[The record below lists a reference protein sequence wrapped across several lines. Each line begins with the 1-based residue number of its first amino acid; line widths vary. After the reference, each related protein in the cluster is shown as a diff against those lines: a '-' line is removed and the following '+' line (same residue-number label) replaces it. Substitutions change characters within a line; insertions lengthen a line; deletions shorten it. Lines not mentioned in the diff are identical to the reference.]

1 VAGAIPGA
9 IGLARGGGNILW
21 FIAIRG
27 DEAAV
32 DAVEAAVL
40 A

>member
-1 VAGAIPGA
+1 MAGAIPGA
-9 IGLARGGGNILW
+9 IGLASGGGNILW

-32 DAVEAAVL
+32 EAVEGAVL